1 MPKIDIRN
9 IDIEDLP
16 EPKKQKMIR
25 RKNKE
30 ENKDKLKKQI
40 VYLYIWQEKAKKKH
54 QVATLKKQD
63 TLMFTKN
70 LHTIEKDN

>member
-30 ENKDKLKKQI
+30 ENKDKLKK
-40 VYLYIWQEKAKKKH
+40 
-54 QVATLKKQD
+54 
-63 TLMFTKN
+63 
-70 LHTIEKDN
+70 

>member
-16 EPKKQKMIR
+16 EPKKQKIIR

-30 ENKDKLKKQI
+30 ENKDKLKK
-40 VYLYIWQEKAKKKH
+40 K
-54 QVATLKKQD
+54 
-63 TLMFTKN
+63 
-70 LHTIEKDN
+70 

>member
-9 IDIEDLP
+9 IDLEDLP

-30 ENKDKLKKQI
+30 ENKDKLKK
-40 VYLYIWQEKAKKKH
+40 K
-54 QVATLKKQD
+54 
-63 TLMFTKN
+63 
-70 LHTIEKDN
+70 

>member
-9 IDIEDLP
+9 IDIENLP

-30 ENKDKLKKQI
+30 ENKDKLKK
-40 VYLYIWQEKAKKKH
+40 
-54 QVATLKKQD
+54 
-63 TLMFTKN
+63 
-70 LHTIEKDN
+70 